1 MGKGETKKVTD
12 AKAVTKPTVDLHAT
26 THFHP
31 GIFTVRA
38 CACHLTFLSLLMT
51 LEQAGQL
58 YVSDSDRSAHLHST
72 IRMSLHEM
80 GCKVVD
86 LPHISRKD
94 VQLCLKNYDSSCS
107 FCVNVCSYCAA
118 GLP

>member
-38 CACHLTFLSLLMT
+38 CACHLTFLSLLIT

-80 GCKVVD
+80 GCKVVGY
-86 LPHISRKD
+86 PTYRERM
-94 VQLCLKNYDSSCS
+94 CS
-107 FCVNVCSYCAA
+107 
-118 GLP
+118 